1 MVTERDINV
10 LNKILHYC
18 ENINE
23 AVHKFNIKLDDLYED
38 EYSLAM
44 LGMFVQQI
52 GETTKGLTQGFRES
66 HPEKKWHEI
75 IGMRNVFAHEYQN
88 LDVDIVIDS
97 LKNDIPSLKE
107 YCEKILK
114 EESR

>member
-23 AVHKFNIKLDDLYED
+23 AVRKFNIKLDDLYED

-44 LGMFVQQI
+44 LGIFLLMNI
-52 GETTKGLTQGFRES
+52 R
-66 HPEKKWHEI
+66 I
-75 IGMRNVFAHEYQN
+75 
-88 LDVDIVIDS
+88 
-97 LKNDIPSLKE
+97 
-107 YCEKILK
+107 
-114 EESR
+114 